1 MAEEA
6 GLDLVE
12 ISPNAA
18 PPVCKILDYGKF
30 KFEQQKKAAEARKK
44 QKTVEVKEIKLRPGI
59 DDHDYEV
66 KMKAVRRFFE
76 EGDKV
81 KITLRFRGR
90 EMAHQELGIKLLER
104 VKAEM
109 FDISKIE
116 SEPML
121 EGRQMIMVLAPK

>member
-1 MAEEA
+1 
-6 GLDLVE
+6 
-12 ISPNAA
+12 
-18 PPVCKILDYGKF
+18 
-30 KFEQQKKAAEARKK
+30 
-44 QKTVEVKEIKLRPGI
+44 
-59 DDHDYEV
+59 
-66 KMKAVRRFFE
+66 MKAVRRFFE